1 MDDAVDAIGEFME
14 DHSNNL
20 TELQKRLDSLERRE
34 IDNKISLQL
43 TIVNADSRRKRNI
56 AVARSEYKKVKAE
69 VEERIDLSKRMTDG
83 QAWETIKLNFKIAC
97 NKTLDGR
104 KEADEEREANLL
116 NSSAKTS

>member
-43 TIVNADSRRKRNI
+43 TIVNADSRRKKNI
-56 AVARSEYKKVKAE
+56 AVARSGYKKVKAE
-69 VEERIDLSKRMTDG
+69 VEERIDLSKRMRDG